1 MSGFR
6 GLSEVVPGIQHWS
19 ATHPNHGALVHSYY
33 LAPQRAVLD
42 PIGAEGLQKALGQA
56 GGVEQVLL
64 TNRHHLRASAEIAAA
79 FGAVLRCPRPGLHEF
94 QGPDSP
100 EFVAYDWGDEVVDG
114 VTAHEVGSLAP
125 DDGALHIAI
134 GPGALALADSLIF
147 DEDGLGFVPDSL
159 MDDPEQTKE
168 GLLSS
173 LRGLLRLEFD
183 VLLMAHGAP
192 LPAGGKQALASFV
205 DAPRSASFS

>member
-1 MSGFR
+1 MSDFT

-19 ATHPNHGALVHSYY
+19 ATHPNHGQLVHSHY

-42 PIGAEGLQKALGQA
+42 PIGADGLEAALQQA

-64 TNRHHLRASAEIAAA
+64 TNRHHLRAAAEVADA

-94 QGPDSP
+94 EGPDTP
-100 EFVAYDWGDEVVDG
+100 EFVGYGWGDEVVDG

-134 GPGALALADSLIF
+134 GPGALALADSVIF
-147 DEDGLGFVPDSL
+147 DATGLGFVPDSL
-159 MDDPEQTKE
+159 MDDPERTKE
-168 GLLSS
+168 GLVRSLS
-173 LRGLLRLEFD
+173 GLLRLEFD